1 MKKVT
6 KRYDQYGNL
15 SEETIYDEQGNVLER
30 TVYEYEEDKILVDPH
45 PFVFPKLRDVRIKE
59 PEEIS
64 VEESENNSI
73 PQEERGSDYSLGEP
87 QNGRDAT
94 LIIWIATAMAIV
106 MVITLIFVAT
116 QL

>member
-15 SEETIYDEQGNVLER
+15 SEETVYDEQGNVIER
-30 TVYEYEEDKILVDPH
+30 TVYEYDTVDPQ

-64 VEESENNSI
+64 VKESENNSI
-73 PQEERGSDYSLGEP
+73 PQEERGSDYSPGEP
-87 QNGRDAT
+87 LNGRDAT
-94 LIIWIATAMAIV
+94 LMWIATAMAIV

>member
-15 SEETIYDEQGNVLER
+15 SEETIYDEQGNILER
-30 TVYEYEEDKILVDPH
+30 TVYEYEEDENSTGQQ
-45 PFVFPKLRDVRIKE
+45 PFVFPKLSDVPVKE

-73 PQEERGSDYSLGEP
+73 PQEERGSDYSPGEP
-87 QNGRDAT
+87 LNGRDAT
-94 LIIWIATAMAIV
+94 LMWIATVIV
-106 MVITLIFVAT
+106 MVITLILVAT

>member
-15 SEETIYDEQGNVLER
+15 SEETVYDEQGNVIER
-30 TVYEYEEDKILVDPH
+30 TVYEYDTVDPQ

-64 VEESENNSI
+64 VKESENNSI
-73 PQEERGSDYSLGEP
+73 PQEERGSDYSPGEP
-87 QNGRDAT
+87 LNGRDAT
-94 LIIWIATAMAIV
+94 LMWIATAIV
-106 MVITLIFVAT
+106 MVITLILVAT

>member
-15 SEETIYDEQGNVLER
+15 SETIYDEQGNVLER
-30 TVYEYEEDKILVDPH
+30 TVYEYDTVDPQ
-45 PFVFPKLRDVRIKE
+45 PFVFPKLSGVRIKE

-64 VEESENNSI
+64 VKESEDDSI
-73 PQEERGSDYSLGEP
+73 PQKERGSDYSPGEP
-87 QNGRDAT
+87 LNGRDAT
-94 LIIWIATAMAIV
+94 LIWIATAMAIV

>member
-15 SEETIYDEQGNVLER
+15 SEEIVYDEQGNILER
-30 TVYEYEEDKILVDPH
+30 TVYEYEEDEIFADPK
-45 PFVFPKLRDVRIKE
+45 PFVFPKLSDVPVKE

-64 VEESENNSI
+64 VKESEDDSI
-73 PQEERGSDYSLGEP
+73 PQKERGSDYSPGEP
-87 QNGRDAT
+87 LNGRDAT
-94 LIIWIATAMAIV
+94 LIWIAIVIV
-106 MVITLIFVAT
+106 MIITLILVAT

>member
-15 SEETIYDEQGNVLER
+15 SEETVYDEQGNVIER
-30 TVYEYEEDKILVDPH
+30 TVYEYDTVDPQ

-64 VEESENNSI
+64 VKESENNSI
-73 PQEERGSDYSLGEP
+73 PQEERGSDYSPGEP
-87 QNGRDAT
+87 LNGRDAT
-94 LIIWIATAMAIV
+94 LMWIATVIV
-106 MVITLIFVAT
+106 MVITLILVAT